1 MRRVQL
7 TAALLIAT
15 GLAGCASGPS
25 GPVTARNNPSLYSV
39 HQPVIQRNDYVLDLD
54 ASGDTLSVSEQA
66 RLAAWLETIE
76 LRYGDRL
83 YVDEPR
89 DYPAAGARAGVA
101 SLVGEY
107 GMLLQ
112 PGSAPVIQG
121 AVAPGTV
128 RIVVSRA
135 TASVPG
141 CPDWGEDQIAPTVRT
156 SSNYGCATNANLAA
170 MIADPND
177 LVIGR
182 EGNVDRSSQTANR
195 AIRVYRDRAQTGASG
210 TVTSPGTAG
219 TQGGN

>member
-1 MRRVQL
+1 MRRVHI
-7 TAALLIAT
+7 AATFLIASS
-15 GLAGCASGPS
+15 LAGCASGPS

-39 HQPVIQRNDYVLDLD
+39 HQPVVARNDFMLDLD
-54 ASGDTLSVSEQA
+54 ASGDSLSVAESA

-76 LRYGDRL
+76 LQYGDRL

-112 PGSAPVIQG
+112 PGAAPVVQG
-121 AVAPGTV
+121 AIAPGTIRV
-128 RIVVSRA
+128 VVSRA
-135 TASVPG
+135 SASVPT
-141 CPDWGEDQIAPTVRT
+141 CPDWGEDQVAPTVRT
-156 SSNYGCATNANLAA
+156 SSNYGCATNSNLAA

-177 LVIGR
+177 LVVGR

-195 AIRVYRDRAQTGASG
+195 AVRVYRDRAQTGASG
-210 TVTSPGTAG
+210 TVTSPGT
-219 TQGGN
+219 TGGN

>member
-7 TAALLIAT
+7 TATLLIAT
-15 GLAGCASGPS
+15 SLAGCASGPS

-54 ASGDTLSVSEQA
+54 ASGDSLSVSEQA

-76 LRYGDRL
+76 LQYGDRIF
-83 YVDEPR
+83 VDEPR
-89 DYPAAGARAGVA
+89 DYPAAGTRAGVA

-112 PGSAPVIQG
+112 RGSAPITG
-121 AVAPGTV
+121 GLVAPGTV

-177 LVIGR
+177 LVVGR
-182 EGNVDRSSQTANR
+182 GGNVDRSSQTANR
-195 AIRVYRDRAQTGASG
+195 AIRVYRDRAQTGATG
-210 TVTSPGTAG
+210 TVASPGIAS

>member
-1 MRRVQL
+1 MRRAQL
-7 TAALLIAT
+7 TATLLIAA

-101 SLVGEY
+101 ALVGEY

-112 PGSAPVIQG
+112 PGSAPVVQG
-121 AVAPGTV
+121 AIAPGTI
-128 RIVVSRA
+128 RLVVSRA

-141 CPDWGEDQIAPTVRT
+141 CPDWGEDQVAPTVRT
-156 SSNYGCATNANLAA
+156 SSNYGCATNSNLAA
-170 MIADPND
+170 MVADPND
-177 LVIGR
+177 LVVGR
-182 EGNVDRSSQTANR
+182 EGNVNRSSQTANR
-195 AIRVYRDRAQTGASG
+195 AVRVYRDRAQTGTAG
-210 TVTSPGTAG
+210 TVASPGT
-219 TQGGN
+219 TSGGN